1 MGNWQHF
8 LVGVTVLF
16 AAATAAA
23 ADVTELTLK
32 AEGMTPTGCS
42 GPPAVQMTVQ
52 GFPGVHRAD
61 ASLERGEVTIVYEA
75 DQLDLE
81 KLIDTVERMCLVTLT
96 RPRAR

>member
-1 MGNWQHF
+1 MGNWQR
-8 LVGVTVLF
+8 LLLGLAVLF
-16 AAATAAA
+16 AAATAA

-32 AEGMTPTGCS
+32 AEGMAPTGCS
-42 GPPAVQMTVQ
+42 GPPAVQMTIK

-81 KLIDTVERMCLVTLT
+81 KLIGMVERMCLVKLT
-96 RPRAR
+96 RPQAR